1 MRGARFSGQRARK
14 TECTGDSDSAPCTLR
29 RRSVPGALKS
39 APVGLD
45 QCGAACCAAP
55 NRAPQS
61 HLQRPALTVPIGK
74 HPGMAFMFPI
84 PSSGS
89 NLSSAPTGGLG
100 YTIGGYVGFVY
111 GTPDDGLKGPFV
123 NDTLNIGNYSITA
136 YYSGG

>member
-1 MRGARFSGQRARK
+1 MRGARFSGHRARK

-45 QCGAACCAAP
+45 QCGAACCAAL

-84 PSSGS
+84 PGVESVTDPTLDMNQFGNVVSSGCE
-89 NLSSAPTGGLG
+89 
-100 YTIGGYVGFVY
+100 
-111 GTPDDGLKGPFV
+111 
-123 NDTLNIGNYSITA
+123 
-136 YYSGG
+136 

>member
-1 MRGARFSGQRARK
+1 MRGARFSGHRARK

-45 QCGAACCAAP
+45 QCGAACCAAL

-74 HPGMAFMFPI
+74 HPGMAGKHPGMAFMFPI
-84 PSSGS
+84 PVITARLDDNRHAACLQSARRSGIYLPCMAHS
-89 NLSSAPTGGLG
+89 DLALPAPPSDEK
-100 YTIGGYVGFVY
+100 
-111 GTPDDGLKGPFV
+111 GTPEK
-123 NDTLNIGNYSITA
+123 
-136 YYSGG
+136 